1 MNDRYSDKKN
11 DRDDADARGEHQYG
25 DEPAPRE
32 ESRPDP
38 LERKPGHYAAGA
50 NGTHDV
56 SGPAVPPTSATD
68 AGVPSPGEDQQ
79 DRRNRSHED
88 DEERIRGRRST
99 EIDEKH

>member
-1 MNDRYSDKKN
+1 MNERYSDKKN

-56 SGPAVPPTSATD
+56 SGPPTRGTD
-68 AGVPSPGEDQQ
+68 APTGIVPERG
-79 DRRNRSHED
+79 D
-88 DEERIRGRRST
+88 DERDDRTDSGDDHKDR
-99 EIDEKH
+99 

>member
-1 MNDRYSDKKN
+1 MNERYFDKKD
-11 DRDDADARGEHQYG
+11 DRDDADARGEHLYG
-25 DEPAPRE
+25 DEPAPRS

-56 SGPAVPPTSATD
+56 SGSAVSPTD
-68 AGVPSPGEDQQ
+68 AGAGAPSPGDDQQ
-79 DRRNRSHED
+79 GRGKDSHA
-88 DEERIRGRRST
+88 DEEEGIRAVRST